1 MLNLR
6 CEVQTRLADDR
17 PSTPRVT
24 EVSIA
29 HCRRITSEA
38 LLDWSQVAAAAARL
52 RSLRAVTLG
61 FSCRED
67 LLKLSKDAEKQLAPL
82 LDRCQVRYAA
92 RGEKGMWYQTSSDL
106 LELHG
111 TPTVLSKPVSNSIDL
126 TSLLL
131 LSGKGWKDL
140 YGVYS

>member
-38 LLDWSQVAAAAARL
+38 PLDWSQVAAAAAKL

-61 FSCRED
+61 FSGRED
-67 LLKLSKDAEKQLAPL
+67 LLKFSKDAEKQLAPL

-106 LELHG
+106 RDLRG
-111 TPTVLSKPVSNSIDL
+111 TPNVFSSFIPSHCAL
-126 TSLLL
+126 TSL
-131 LSGKGWKDL
+131 SAKGYKDL
-140 YGVYS
+140 FHVYS